1 MDKAK
6 QYASIRYS
14 LLIIDVGYLLALL
27 FLFQGLGLSR
37 ALVQGVSRVIHPHYF
52 VLPVYLLV
60 IYLAYYVLSFPLIF
74 YRSFALEHQFSLS
87 IQKFDAWLKD
97 EFKGGVIA
105 YFILIILAGTFYY
118 IYERYP
124 GSWWFLLSLFWVF
137 FSLILAKITPL
148 VIIPLFFKYTSLS
161 DNALRERIIK
171 LAEKMQVKIV
181 DVFQIDF
188 SKKTLKA
195 NAAFVGLG
203 RTRRVLLADTLKD
216 KYSIEEI
223 EVILAHEFA
232 HYKLR
237 HLMKLIFI
245 NASFTVAAFYFI
257 FKTAPYF
264 LAISGLSSL
273 ADLAAF
279 PMLVI
284 YFVIFGIIT
293 QPLQNYLSRI
303 MEMNADL
310 MALEVTQAKA
320 AFISMM
326 EKLSSQNLADRNP
339 HPVIKFFFFDHPA
352 IEERIN
358 MAVRSEDS

>member
-6 QYASIRYS
+6 QYACIRYS
-14 LLIIDVGYLLALL
+14 LSIIDVGYLLVLL

-37 ALVQGVSRVIHPHYF
+37 ELVQGVSRVIHPHYF
-52 VLPVYLLV
+52 VLPVYILV
-60 IYLAYYVLSFPLIF
+60 IYLAYYVLNFPLNF
-74 YRSFALEHQFSLS
+74 YRSFLLEHKFSLS
-87 IQKFDAWLKD
+87 TQKLGLWLKD

-105 YFILIILAGTFYY
+105 YLILIILAGTFYY
-118 IYERYP
+118 IYGHYP
-124 GSWWFLLSLFWVF
+124 GSWWLLLSLFWVF

-148 VIIPLFFKYTSLS
+148 VIIPLFFKYTRLS

-195 NAAFVGLG
+195 NAAFVGIG
-203 RTRRVLLADTLKD
+203 RSRRVLLADTLKD

-245 NASFTVAAFYFI
+245 NASFTVAAFYF
-257 FKTAPYF
+257 
-264 LAISGLSSL
+264 LAISGFSSPG
-273 ADLAAF
+273 DLAAF

-284 YFVIFGIIT
+284 YFVIYGIIT
-293 QPLQNYLSRI
+293 QPLQNYLSRK

-310 MALEVTQAKA
+310 MALEVTQAKG
-320 AFISMM
+320 AFVSMM
-326 EKLSSQNLADRNP
+326 EKLSSQNLADRSPN
-339 HPVIKFFFFDHPA
+339 PVIKFFFFDHPA

-358 MAVRSEDS
+358 TAAKSGDS